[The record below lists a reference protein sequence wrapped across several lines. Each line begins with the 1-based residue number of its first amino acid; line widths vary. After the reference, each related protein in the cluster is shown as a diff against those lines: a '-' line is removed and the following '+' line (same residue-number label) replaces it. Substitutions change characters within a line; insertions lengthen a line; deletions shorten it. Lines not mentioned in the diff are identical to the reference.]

1 MTGMP
6 VLSIVL
12 HHRVNDLQNL
22 APLRFP
28 CGPFKAKITVVAI
41 ACATALLDAN
51 QLGIEIE
58 HAGFLIHFA
67 QS

>member
-1 MTGMP
+1 
-6 VLSIVL
+6 
-12 HHRVNDLQNL
+12 L

-41 ACATALLDAN
+41 ACATALLNAN
-51 QLGIEIE
+51 QLRIEIE